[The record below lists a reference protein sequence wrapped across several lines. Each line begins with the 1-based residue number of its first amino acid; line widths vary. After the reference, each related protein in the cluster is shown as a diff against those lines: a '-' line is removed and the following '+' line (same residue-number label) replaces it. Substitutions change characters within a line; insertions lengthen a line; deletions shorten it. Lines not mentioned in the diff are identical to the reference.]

1 MCFSVDSKSSVIHLI
16 IKAIKPKEL
25 IQKAEIH
32 VKVACSPGNRAIP
45 NLPIWLGLYDVTE
58 AKLISRAVLRKSLRT
73 WVVFTVHSDVIT
85 QWLHSQVKHRGVK
98 VEVMTNTERQ
108 RNFCPQVLVYGG
120 NNSSQEEPFMVVHT
134 NGAPLHDV
142 KSTPALKR

>member
-1 MCFSVDSKSSVIHLI
+1 M
-16 IKAIKPKEL
+16 
-25 IQKAEIH
+25 
-32 VKVACSPGNRAIP
+32 
-45 NLPIWLGLYDVTE
+45 E

-85 QWLHSQVKHRGVK
+85 QWLHSQIKNRGVK
-98 VEVMTNTERQ
+98 VEVMTNIERQ

-120 NNSSQEEPFMVVHT
+120 NSSQEEPFMVVHT